1 MPRIAAKKMTHQLQ
15 QILCSL
21 YSRDHLLEIIQK
33 ISQLPSK
40 GKKSLIKIKYPFKEV
55 PAITPRIIPLKK
67 WEPQSTPWLRLHKF
81 ADIYDKLEEQP
92 YIQEIIRKQFVDS
105 ELKYQAEEN
114 HNSIIEELKDVF
126 DFEEGVHDRE
136 LAKKTIFDWYDV
148 VRWSIRHEK
157 ELKKRRQLYREWDK
171 RYIERST
178 PELRKTGYVCFIYS
192 SYYCKIPIPMT
203 KSVRNRMSFY
213 GMI

>member
-1 MPRIAAKKMTHQLQ
+1 MTHQLQ

-21 YSRDHLLEIIQK
+21 YSRDHLLEIIEK
-33 ISQLPSK
+33 LSLLPSK

-55 PAITPRIIPLKK
+55 PAITTRIIPLKK
-67 WEPQSTPWLRLHKF
+67 WEPQSTPWLRAHKF
-81 ADIYDKLEEQP
+81 ANIYDKLEEQP

-105 ELKYQAEEN
+105 EFKYQAEKN
-114 HNSIIEELKDVF
+114 HNSIINELKAVF
-126 DFEEGVHDRE
+126 DFKEGVHDRE
-136 LAKKTIFDWYDV
+136 LAKKTIFDWYDI

-157 ELKKRRQLYREWDK
+157 ELKKRRQFYREWNK

-178 PELRKTGYVCFIYS
+178 PELRKTGYVCYIYS
-192 SYYCKIPIPMT
+192 RYFCKKPIPMT
-203 KSVRNRMSFY
+203 RSVRNRMSFY